1 MHLLAQEEYG
11 LRCMLQVARSRGE
24 EPLTIP
30 EIAGAEGLS
39 AEYTAKLMR
48 ALRRGGLVVSTRGAS
63 GGYRLAR
70 PAGEITAWEVL
81 QVLGGSIFPDGF
93 CDSHPGQR
101 RDCVHSTNCSVR
113 TLWRSVEGAVRGVL
127 ERISLDDL
135 QKPETEGLIW
145 LSDSA
150 GETQRG
156 ESGWRTTE
164 PGAAT
169 PDGVGAGRQA
179 AVPDRA

>member
-30 EIAGAEGLS
+30 QIAESEGLS

-48 ALRRGGLVVSTRGAS
+48 ALRRGGLVVSTRGAG

-81 QVLGGSIFPDGF
+81 QVLGGSFFPDGF
-93 CDSHPGQR
+93 CESHPGQR
-101 RDCVHSTNCSVR
+101 RDCIHSTNCSVR
-113 TLWRSVEGAVRGVL
+113 SLWRTVEEAVRSVL
-127 ERISLDDL
+127 DKITLADL
-135 QKPETEGLIW
+135 QKPEAAMLIW
-145 LSDSA
+145 LTA
-150 GETQRG
+150 HPH
-156 ESGWRTTE
+156 E
-164 PGAAT
+164 PAE
-169 PDGVGAGRQA
+169 PDGARSSA
-179 AVPDRA
+179 